1 MSHSLPLG
9 YLYRL
14 LKQEQNERHDR
25 GLPLLHP
32 MTRALSLRPIVCL
45 MIVYE
50 RALRAFQR
58 T

>member
-32 MTRALSLRPIVCL
+32 MTRALSLRPIVRL
-45 MIVYE
+45 MIVS
-50 RALRAFQR
+50 FQR